1 MGVVAYRNR
10 VSNLINFGAAG
21 RCDSSF
27 GCYENV
33 GRAEYKGV
41 TLSAAHRIAG
51 VSLHGSIDWQNPRDL
66 DSGKL
71 LARRAKR
78 YATLGADTLVAG
90 WTLGAELYASAR
102 RYDNAANTNVLGGY
116 TTLNL
121 YTSKRVA
128 RDVTLLARVDN
139 LADKDYQ
146 LARTYAT
153 GGRTFYVGLKWEPQ

>member
-1 MGVVAYRNR
+1 M
-10 VSNLINFGAAG
+10 
-21 RCDSSF
+21 
-27 GCYENV
+27 
-33 GRAEYKGV
+33 
-41 TLSAAHRIAG
+41 
-51 VSLHGSIDWQNPRDL
+51 
-66 DSGKL
+66 
-71 LARRAKR
+71 
-78 YATLGADTLVAG
+78 AG

-153 GGRTFYVGLKWEPQ
+153 GGRTFYVGLKWAPQ